1 MSLLSK
7 RRTTFEAGAP
17 PVNYIAGLGRGATGF
32 TTRSDIG
39 PARTAVDTT
48 PAAGVGRGR
57 GGPGAAPGGAER
69 DDSKDD
75 DANEQFFAENNYDE
89 FAGYG
94 GSLFDSSTPYEQDD
108 KEADQIWA
116 QVDKY

>member
-7 RRTTFEAGAP
+7 RRTTFEAGVP
-17 PVNYIAGLGRGATGF
+17 PPNYIAGLGRGATGF

-48 PAAGVGRGR
+48 PGIPGAPGVGRGR
-57 GGPGAAPGGAER
+57 GAPGAESGRTGSEE
-69 DDSKDD
+69 KEDD
-75 DANEQFFAENNYDE
+75 DKEAQFFAENNYDE

-94 GSLFDSSTPYEQDD
+94 GSLFDSATPYDQDD
-108 KEADQIWA
+108 K
-116 QVDKY
+116 